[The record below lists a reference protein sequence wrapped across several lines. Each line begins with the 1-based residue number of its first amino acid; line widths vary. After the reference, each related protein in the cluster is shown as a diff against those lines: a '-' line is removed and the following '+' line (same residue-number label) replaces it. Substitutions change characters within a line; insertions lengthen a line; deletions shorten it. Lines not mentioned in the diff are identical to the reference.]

1 MRMIK
6 AILQWNLQTHSF
18 IFNTA
23 TLENYIKWL
32 LISEALK
39 KGQHMRDEAKELD
52 MTLKL
57 NNNTTL
63 TLYIILLIICVP
75 LGKLFNLSMSQF
87 PFL

>member
-1 MRMIK
+1 MIK

-39 KGQHMRDEAKELD
+39 KGQHMRDD
-52 MTLKL
+52 
-57 NNNTTL
+57 TTCAV
-63 TLYIILLIICVP
+63 T
-75 LGKLFNLSMSQF
+75 
-87 PFL
+87 